1 MPEIKEINYPTFT
14 AADVEISGEHTVFQG
29 FFTMKSYQFRHRLFR
44 GGWSET
50 VTREMFERGHAV
62 VVLPFNPL
70 TDEVVLIEQIRLG
83 AMPSSASPW
92 LLEAVAGMF
101 GPAEDAEQVARREA
115 EEEAGLVLGRLLPM
129 LSYLS
134 SPGGTTE
141 RIHLYL
147 GELCGPVQGGVFG
160 LAEEHEDIQVHVM
173 QRQQAVALLNAGK
186 IDNAATVIALQW
198 LSLHLESVRQQWAVP
213 AAQPEEDKCQR

>member
-14 AADVEISGEHTVFQG
+14 SADVEISGEHTVFQG

-70 TDEVVLIEQIRLG
+70 TDEMVLIEQFRFG
-83 AMPSSASPW
+83 AMRSAETPW

-101 GPAEDAEQVARREA
+101 GPAEEAEQVARREA
-115 EEEAGLVLGRLLPM
+115 
-129 LSYLS
+129 
-134 SPGGTTE
+134 
-141 RIHLYL
+141 
-147 GELCGPVQGGVFG
+147 
-160 LAEEHEDIQVHVM
+160 
-173 QRQQAVALLNAGK
+173 
-186 IDNAATVIALQW
+186 
-198 LSLHLESVRQQWAVP
+198 
-213 AAQPEEDKCQR
+213 

>member
-1 MPEIKEINYPTFT
+1 MPESKGIDYPTFNS
-14 AADVEISGEHTVFQG
+14 ADIEVSGEHTVFQG

-44 GGWSET
+44 GGWSDL

-62 VVLPFNPL
+62 VVLPFNPQ
-70 TDEVVLIEQIRLG
+70 TDELVLIEQVRLG
-83 AMPSSASPW
+83 ALPSSASPW

-101 GPAEDAEQVARREA
+101 GPDEAPEQVARREA
-115 EEEAGLVLGRLLPM
+115 AEEAGLSLGRMIPL

-147 GELCGPVQGGVFG
+147 GELTGPVQAGVFG
-160 LAEEHEDIQVHVM
+160 LAEEHEDIKVHVM
-173 QRQQAVALLNAGK
+173 QRQQAVDLLNAGK

-198 LSLHLESVRQQWAVP
+198 LSLHLESVRAQWAVL
-213 AAQPEEDKCQR
+213 A

>member
-1 MPEIKEINYPTFT
+1 MSENKLINYPAFSS
-14 AADVEISGEHTVFQG
+14 ADVEIRGEHTVFQG
-29 FFTMKSYQFRHRLFR
+29 FFTMKSYQFRHRLFQ
-44 GGWSET
+44 GGWSEL
-50 VTREMFERGHAV
+50 VTREMFERGDAV
-62 VVLPFNPL
+62 VVLPFNPS
-70 TDEVVLIEQIRLG
+70 TDEVVLIEQFRFG
-83 AMPSSASPW
+83 AMRSAETPW

-101 GPAEDAEQVARREA
+101 GPAEEAEQVARREA
-115 EEEAGLVLGRLLPM
+115 QEEAGLTLGRMLPL

-173 QRQQAVALLNAGK
+173 QRQQAVDLLNAGK

-198 LSLHLESVRQQWAVP
+198 LSLHLESVRAQWALP
-213 AAQPEEDKCQR
+213 A

>member
-14 AADVEISGEHTVFQG
+14 AADVEISGERTVFQG

-70 TDEVVLIEQIRLG
+70 TDEMVLIEQIRLG

-213 AAQPEEDKCQR
+213 AAQPEEEKCQR

>member
-1 MPEIKEINYPTFT
+1 MPESKGLDYPTFDS
-14 AADVEISGEHTVFQG
+14 ADIEVSGEHTVFQG

-44 GGWSET
+44 GGWSEL

-62 VVLPFNPL
+62 VVLPFNPQ
-70 TDEVVLIEQIRLG
+70 TDELVLIEQIRLG
-83 AMPSSASPW
+83 ALPSSASPW

-101 GPAEDAEQVARREA
+101 GPDEAPEQVARREA
-115 EEEAGLVLGRLLPM
+115 EEEAGLSLGRMIPL

-147 GELCGPVQGGVFG
+147 GELTGPVQAGVFG
-160 LAEEHEDIQVHVM
+160 LAEEHEDIKVHVM
-173 QRQQAVALLNAGK
+173 QRQQAVDLLNAGK

-198 LSLHLESVRQQWAVP
+198 LSLHLESVRAQWAVP
-213 AAQPEEDKCQR
+213 A